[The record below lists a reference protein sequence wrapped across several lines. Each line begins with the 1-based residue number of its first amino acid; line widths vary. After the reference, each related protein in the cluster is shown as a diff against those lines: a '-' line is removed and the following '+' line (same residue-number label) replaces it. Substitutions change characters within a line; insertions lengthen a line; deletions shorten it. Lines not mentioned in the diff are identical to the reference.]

1 MPQAG
6 FHGILGVA
14 LRPWM
19 PKREW
24 LLLGVVF
31 GNMFPD
37 LDNIAVAV
45 ATVMK
50 APIEG
55 LHRTFTHSIFTIAAV
70 VVLFYIIGAVTGK
83 LKWNNFGLG
92 MGIGIL
98 MHILLDLVA
107 WFNGVELLWPLSHWE
122 LNFWSW
128 FVMPGWLDKILMTM
142 EFLAF
147 GLFFYLLASI
157 AIKQKTDTDYAP
169 NLKNFGNIQFGLFF
183 LFTVLAFT
191 GLAGFNTIYGAV
203 YLLAL
208 IFTIIITFRMR
219 KTIEAA

>member
-6 FHGILGVA
+6 FHGMLGA
-14 LRPWM
+14 ATRKWM

-24 LLLGVVF
+24 LLLGMVF

-45 ATVMK
+45 ATVTK
-50 APIEG
+50 QSTEG
-55 LHRTFTHSIFTIAAV
+55 LHRTFTHSLFTIVAV
-70 VVLFYIIGAVTGK
+70 IALFYLIAALTK
-83 LKWNNFGLG
+83 NPKWNNFGLG
-92 MGIGIL
+92 TGLGIL

-107 WFNGVELLWPLSHWE
+107 WFNGVELLWPIRYE

-128 FVMPGWLDKILMTM
+128 FVMPEWLDKFLMTG

-147 GLFFYLLASI
+147 GLFFAFLASI
-157 AIKQKTDTDYAP
+157 ARKQKTDADYEPKLRGYA
-169 NLKNFGNIQFGLFF
+169 NVQFALFV

-191 GLAGFNTIYGAV
+191 MKSGFMTVYGAL

-208 IFTIIITFRMR
+208 VFAIVITFRMR
-219 KTIEAA
+219 RTIEAV